1 MLSADDPVSRVVA
14 LALALALIALLL
26 WRAITKDRREY
37 ARFRRY
43 RSTARRQTLLRRWL
57 IESIVLFGGSA
68 VLVALVAH
76 PFIAPVLD
84 AARSVGWVA
93 FLVAWFERPAGML
106 SLALG
111 LALGVVLTVVGLRS
125 ARRDGGVVMV
135 GDIAALLPRNRPELG
150 YASGLA
156 VNAGVSEEL
165 LFRWALPALLFIVT
179 GEPLSAFGLALL
191 LFAGLHAYQGLPG
204 IIGTFVVGLLLTAVY
219 VLSGSIW
226 LAIVVHIVFDLRT
239 LVLVPVAVYG
249 VHRVPGSRRFPPALA
264 GVPMRGADAAGPEP
278 EAERSPDA
286 AAATDAAAAPEAPS
300 DAAAPDAPA
309 PDQR

>member
-1 MLSADDPVSRVVA
+1 MLSADDPLNRVVA
-14 LALALALIALLL
+14 LAIALGLVALLL

-43 RSTARRQTLLRRWL
+43 RSTQRRQRMLRRWL
-57 IESIVLFGGSA
+57 LESIALFGGSA

-76 PFIAPVLD
+76 PFLAPVLE

-93 FLVAWFERPAGML
+93 VLVDWFSRPAGML
-106 SLALG
+106 GLGLG
-111 LALGVVLTVVGLRS
+111 LALGAVLTAVGLRS
-125 ARRDGGVVMV
+125 ARREGGVVMI

-150 YASGLA
+150 YAAGLA

-165 LFRWALPALLFIVT
+165 LFRWALPALLFVVT

-204 IIGTFVVGLLLTAVY
+204 IVGTLVVGLLLTAVY
-219 VLSGSIW
+219 VLSGSIV

-249 VHRVPGSRRFPPALA
+249 VHRVPGSRRFPPPIT
-264 GVPMRGADAAGPEP
+264 GKPMRDPEP
-278 EAERSPDA
+278 EPAQ
-286 AAATDAAAAPEAPS
+286 
-300 DAAAPDAPA
+300 APDADGA
-309 PDQR
+309 GSTA

>member
-1 MLSADDPVSRVVA
+1 MLAADDPVSRVVA
-14 LALALALIALLL
+14 LALAVALIALLL

-57 IESIVLFGGSA
+57 IESIVLFSGSA

-76 PFIAPVLD
+76 PFIAPVLE
-84 AARSVGWVA
+84 AARSVGWVTV
-93 FLVAWFERPAGML
+93 LVDWFARPAGML

-111 LALGVVLTVVGLRS
+111 LAIGAVLTAVGMRS
-125 ARRDGGVVMV
+125 ARREGGVVMI

-156 VNAGVSEEL
+156 VNAGLSEEL
-165 LFRWALPALLFIVT
+165 LFRWALPALLFVVT

-204 IIGTFVVGLLLTAVY
+204 ILGTLVVGLLLTAVY
-219 VLSGSIW
+219 VVSGSVW

-249 VHRVPGSRRFPPALA
+249 VHRVPGSRRFPPPITGKPL
-264 GVPMRGADAAGPEP
+264 REPEP
-278 EAERSPDA
+278 AQ
-286 AAATDAAAAPEAPS
+286 APEADGAGS
-300 DAAAPDAPA
+300 TA
-309 PDQR
+309 

>member
-1 MLSADDPVSRVVA
+1 MLAADDPISRVVA
-14 LALALALIALLL
+14 LALAVALIALLL

-76 PFIAPVLD
+76 PFIAPVLE
-84 AARSVGWVA
+84 AARSVGWVTV
-93 FLVAWFERPAGML
+93 LVDWFARPAGML

-111 LALGVVLTVVGLRS
+111 LAIGAVLTAVGMRS
-125 ARRDGGVVMV
+125 ARREGGVVMI

-156 VNAGVSEEL
+156 VNAGLSEEL
-165 LFRWALPALLFIVT
+165 LFRWALPALLFVVT

-204 IIGTFVVGLLLTAVY
+204 ILGTLVVGLLLTAVY
-219 VLSGSIW
+219 IVSGSIW
-226 LAIVVHIVFDLRT
+226 LAIVVHILFDLRT

-249 VHRVPGSRRFPPALA
+249 VHRVPGSRRFPPPITGKPL
-264 GVPMRGADAAGPEP
+264 REPEP
-278 EAERSPDA
+278 AQ
-286 AAATDAAAAPEAPS
+286 APEADGAGS
-300 DAAAPDAPA
+300 TA
-309 PDQR
+309 